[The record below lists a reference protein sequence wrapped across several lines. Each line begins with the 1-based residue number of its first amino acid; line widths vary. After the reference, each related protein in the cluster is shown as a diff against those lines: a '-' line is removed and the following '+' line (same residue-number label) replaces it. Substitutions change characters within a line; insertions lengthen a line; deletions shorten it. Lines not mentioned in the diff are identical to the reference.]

1 MKGGEGGKRMT
12 ISSLSLGPEDQVAIR
27 HHPIHRDGYQR
38 HILQGNV
45 FPNAPLES
53 ESLWDK
59 GDTRSEYFQE
69 TL

>member
-1 MKGGEGGKRMT
+1 MRSSMEGGEGGKIMT

-27 HHPIHRDGYQR
+27 HHPIHRDGDQR

-53 ESLWDK
+53 E
-59 GDTRSEYFQE
+59 
-69 TL
+69 